1 MKHVIL
7 SATGLIALSATAA
20 TAQKPRSPECFSLSV
35 ALSPAVPPFMRDAGL
50 VSIPPHVRLEDPAGS
65 PPDTRALTPLM
76 EIGPG
81 EEASGVIRHDT
92 IFLTWQR
99 DTVRTRV
106 VAEFSGDS
114 LRGVAVLTTNASARP
129 AESPVTGARAACFDV
144 PQSDSTDVVVAAFDS
159 VMGAPPFAH
168 PAGITSVFCLTLR
181 GSLQTDGPQPL
192 FMQRAAQVLA
202 GRGTAVEGT
211 GCRGLPAST
220 HGSWMVDATGAP
232 AVNVSIS
239 RLQFATS
246 DEARIWISQT
256 RAGRWGS
263 VVLCTVSRSG
273 TGTPW
278 VARRCDLLLVS

>member
-1 MKHVIL
+1 M
-7 SATGLIALSATAA
+7 
-20 TAQKPRSPECFSLSV
+20 
-35 ALSPAVPPFMRDAGL
+35 VPPFIRDAGL
-50 VSIPPHVRLEDPAGS
+50 VSIPPHVRLEARAGS
-65 PPDTRALTPLM
+65 PSDTLLLTPLM

-81 EEASGVIRHDT
+81 EKASADVRRDSIV
-92 IFLTWQR
+92 LTWQR
-99 DTVRTRV
+99 DIARTQ
-106 VAEFSGDS
+106 VAAKLDGDS
-114 LRGVAVLTTNASARP
+114 LRGMAVVTTNASSRRVEA
-129 AESPVTGARAACFDV
+129 PVTGARAACFDV
-144 PQSDSTDVVVAAFDS
+144 PQSDSMAVVVAAFDS
-159 VMGAPPFAH
+159 VMRTPPFPH
-168 PAGITSVFCLTLR
+168 PAGTTSVFCLARR

-192 FMQRAAQVLA
+192 FVQRAAQVLA